1 MCYMKNLFK
10 YLSLVFLYIILLS
23 MWSCTAFRGPKYPE
37 IIYNNKQPLISVTY
51 EYGEI
56 QIILPLKY
64 EGEVPDNILFKVFAN
79 ADTLNPIISI
89 LQESPNEFR
98 TTVPQGVLD
107 VNNKT
112 NMIKIIPQDKSF
124 DPVDVRFRGISFG
137 RITLLPKIIRSG
149 QLVVSGQTLSNSND
163 IILENVEITLQNFD
177 NIIYKTF
184 SNKKGFF
191 QVAIPGEYK
200 YAEHLRLVAGN
211 NIIFKPFIRKLD
223 FSKNR
228 KIKLKVKLGPSRSM
242 KGPLFITNKN
252 NVQFKKFPDIG
263 SEILFLLEKGEV
275 LSIERIT
282 PGAYF
287 GYIEVSIGNNKN
299 IKMEGWVDRADL
311 IELDMNDLTNT
322 IDN

>member
-1 MCYMKNLFK
+1 MKKSFK
-10 YLSLVFLYIILLS
+10 RLSLVLIWILS
-23 MWSCTAFRGPKYPE
+23 FFVWSCTAFRGPEYPE

-56 QIILPLKY
+56 QIVLPIKY
-64 EGEVPDNILFKVFAN
+64 EGAVPDNILFKVFAN

-112 NMIKIIPQDKSF
+112 NMIKIIPQDINF
-124 DPVDVRFRGISFG
+124 DPVEVRFKGINFG

-149 QLVVSGQTLSNSND
+149 QLVVTGQTLSNSND
-163 IILENVEITLQNFD
+163 TILENVEISLQNFD
-177 NIIYKTF
+177 NTIFTTF

-191 QVAIPGEYK
+191 QIAIPGEYK

-211 NIIFKPFIRKLD
+211 NIIFKPFIQKLD

-242 KGPLFITNKN
+242 KGPLFITNKS
-252 NVQFKKFPDIG
+252 NVQFKKYPDVG
-263 SEILFLLEKGEV
+263 SEILFLLDKGEV
-275 LSIERIT
+275 LSIDRIT

-287 GYIEVSIGNNKN
+287 GYIEVPIGNNKN

-311 IELDMNDLTNT
+311 IELNINDVSNN

>member
-1 MCYMKNLFK
+1 MKKSFK
-10 YLSLVFLYIILLS
+10 RLSLVLIWILSFFVL
-23 MWSCTAFRGPKYPE
+23 SCTAFRGPKYPE

-56 QIILPLKY
+56 QIVLPIKY
-64 EGEVPDNILFKVFAN
+64 EGAVPDNILFKVFAN

-112 NMIKIIPQDKSF
+112 NMIKIIPQDINF
-124 DPVDVRFRGISFG
+124 DPVEVRFKGINFG

-149 QLVVSGQTLSNSND
+149 QLVVTGQTLSNSND
-163 IILENVEITLQNFD
+163 TILENVEISLQNFD
-177 NIIYKTF
+177 NTIFTTF

-191 QVAIPGEYK
+191 QIAIPGEYK

-211 NIIFKPFIRKLD
+211 NIIFKPFIQKLD

-252 NVQFKKFPDIG
+252 NVQFKKYPDVG
-263 SEILFLLEKGEV
+263 SEILFLLDKGEI
-275 LSIERIT
+275 LSIDRIT

-287 GYIEVSIGNNKN
+287 GYIEVPIGNNKN

-311 IELDMNDLTNT
+311 IELNINDISNN

>member
-1 MCYMKNLFK
+1 MKKSFK
-10 YLSLVFLYIILLS
+10 RLSRVLIWILS
-23 MWSCTAFRGPKYPE
+23 FFVWSCTAFRGPKYPE

-56 QIILPLKY
+56 QIVLPIKY
-64 EGEVPDNILFKVFAN
+64 EGAVPDNILFKVFAN

-112 NMIKIIPQDKSF
+112 NMIKIIPQDINF
-124 DPVDVRFRGISFG
+124 DPVEVRFKGINFG

-149 QLVVSGQTLSNSND
+149 QLVVTGQTLSNSND
-163 IILENVEITLQNFD
+163 TILENVEISLQNFD
-177 NIIYKTF
+177 NTIFTTF

-191 QVAIPGEYK
+191 QIAIPGEYK

-211 NIIFKPFIRKLD
+211 NIIFKPFIQKLD

-252 NVQFKKFPDIG
+252 NVQFKKYPDVG
-263 SEILFLLEKGEV
+263 SEILFLLDKGEI
-275 LSIERIT
+275 LSIDRIT

-287 GYIEVSIGNNKN
+287 GYIEVPIGNNKN

-311 IELDMNDLTNT
+311 IELNINDISNN

>member
-1 MCYMKNLFK
+1 MKKSFK
-10 YLSLVFLYIILLS
+10 RLSRVLIWILS
-23 MWSCTAFRGPKYPE
+23 FFVWSCTAFRGPKYPE

-56 QIILPLKY
+56 QIVLPIKY
-64 EGEVPDNILFKVFAN
+64 EGAVPDNILFKVFAN

-112 NMIKIIPQDKSF
+112 NMIKIIPQDINF
-124 DPVDVRFRGISFG
+124 DPVEVRFKGINFG

-149 QLVVSGQTLSNSND
+149 QLVVTGQTLSNSND
-163 IILENVEITLQNFD
+163 TILENVEISLQNFD
-177 NIIYKTF
+177 NTIFTTF

-191 QVAIPGEYK
+191 QIAIPGEYK

-211 NIIFKPFIRKLD
+211 NIIFKPFIQKLD

-252 NVQFKKFPDIG
+252 NVQFKKYPDVG
-263 SEILFLLEKGEV
+263 SEILFLLDKGEI
-275 LSIERIT
+275 LSIDRIT

-287 GYIEVSIGNNKN
+287 GYIEVPIGNNKN

-311 IELDMNDLTNT
+311 IELNINDVSNN